1 MKKRGVIK
9 NIVGLLLTG
18 LIVFAGITIPSAL
31 LDWQVQSIV
40 GGITNVTVNERGPVG
55 VSVTYKPQGETDT
68 SDATPT
74 PVTDLDSLS
83 SQMTVDELYAHIS
96 VWYMDGY
103 KTFREPFEDELSM
116 ERIVEKTKT
125 AIGQLIKTDM
135 LPQASWSDYRL
146 INAQLQA
153 NIVPLSSGELKKIV
167 GGIPVPSNIGRWTL
181 NLKSNMDHAKM
192 TMICDAMTGTIYEI
206 KLTDMPIDFNVEHM
220 LKSLISYYDLEDDGY
235 IAASVIQNNQISSDH
250 FIITCEI
257 KDSSDYNI
265 SIMLKN

>member
-1 MKKRGVIK
+1 M
-9 NIVGLLLTG
+9 
-18 LIVFAGITIPSAL
+18 
-31 LDWQVQSIV
+31 
-40 GGITNVTVNERGPVG
+40 
-55 VSVTYKPQGETDT
+55 
-68 SDATPT
+68 
-74 PVTDLDSLS
+74 LS
-83 SQMTVDELYAHIS
+83 YEHPA
-96 VWYMDGY
+96 
-103 KTFREPFEDELSM
+103 
-116 ERIVEKTKT
+116 
-125 AIGQLIKTDM
+125 M

-153 NIVPLSSGELKKIV
+153 NIVPLSSGESKKIV

-181 NLKSNMDHAKM
+181 NLESNMDHAKM
-192 TMICDAMTGTIYEI
+192 AMICDAMTGTIYEI